1 MIVEQSTHPLIEK
14 AARAASDWITESD
27 WECQVDRTK
36 RVINVLVDE
45 LSKEGYEEASNYL
58 EELLVDKQD
67 VFDKDNK
74 SFSKLYF

>member
-1 MIVEQSTHPLIEK
+1 MSSEQSTHPVIEK

-27 WECQVDRTK
+27 WECQVDRTR

-45 LSKEGYEEASNYL
+45 LSKEGYKEASNYL
-58 EELLVDKQD
+58 KELLVNKQNL
-67 VFDKDNK
+67 FDKDNK

>member
-1 MIVEQSTHPLIEK
+1 MSSEQSTHPVIEK

-27 WECQVDRTK
+27 WECQVDRAR

-58 EELLVDKQD
+58 KELLVNKQN